1 MRDLG
6 EIKRELAKYE
16 SELKGIT
23 RTVQKD
29 TPFRLHELDGHSES
43 YSYEE
48 FLDPE
53 RAKFLQEKING
64 LKSQIDTY
72 THDAE
77 AARKA
82 MERKET
88 EDKAWR
94 EEKISTT
101 AKELYDEQVNTYMQM
116 NLWGKAKALFSGKKP
131 KKMNEQQIVET
142 YGQQAVQQITAP
154 GAEEILRQKTEQ
166 LESVRKTYANDPK
179 MLEYAIKQTE
189 SYFNAQLEQ
198 MQKTYDSALSD
209 VMSGGKTR

>member
-6 EIKRELAKYE
+6 EIKRELVKYE

-48 FLDPE
+48 YLDPE
-53 RAKFLQEKING
+53 RARFLQSKIQS

-72 THDAE
+72 AHDAE
-77 AARKA
+77 AERKSI
-82 MERKET
+82 ERKEA
-88 EDKAWR
+88 EDKIWR
-94 EEKISTT
+94 EEKISST
-101 AKELYDEQVNTYMQM
+101 AKDIYDGKMNSYMQM

-131 KKMNEQQIVET
+131 KKMNEQQIVEN
-142 YGQQAVQQITAP
+142 YGQQAVQQIIAP
-154 GAEEILRQKTEQ
+154 GAEEILRQKAEQ
-166 LESVRKTYANDPK
+166 LESVKKTYEHDPK
-179 MLEYAIKQTE
+179 MLEYAIKSTE

-209 VMSGGKTR
+209 VMSGGKSK

>member
-1 MRDLG
+1 MRDLRDI
-6 EIKRELAKYE
+6 ERELDKYK

-48 FLDPE
+48 YLDPE
-53 RAKFLQEKING
+53 RAKFLQQRIND
-64 LKSQIDTY
+64 LKSQISTY
-72 THDAE
+72 ARDAE
-77 AARKA
+77 AERRAI
-82 MERKET
+82 ERKET
-88 EDKAWR
+88 GDKAWR
-94 EEKISTT
+94 KEKISTT
-101 AKELYDEQVNTYMQM
+101 AKGIYDEQVNAYMQM